1 MKAFD
6 VLFLSLSVS
15 AISIMLYALFL
26 AFSLRS
32 KIPGGK
38 VRSSWN
44 LLSSLITLF
53 FVGYLTTPF
62 FRYLTQ
68 DAKDILVGMIFFAG
82 AIFVVIVIRLFFRII
97 EDLGL

>member
-1 MKAFD
+1 MKTFE
-6 VLFLSLSVS
+6 VLFLSLSIS

-44 LLSSLITLF
+44 VLSTLIVLF
-53 FVGYLTTPF
+53 TMGYLTTPF
-62 FRYLTQ
+62 FRYLQADT
-68 DAKDILVGMIFFAG
+68 KDILVGLIFFAG
-82 AIFVVIVIRLFFRII
+82 AIFVVVVIRLFYKII
-97 EDLGL
+97 EDIGL